1 MAKYIKA
8 GVYKATYH
16 KKQPTTIE
24 GGKDVD
30 LYIRRTKTS
39 TGKTYS
45 EELIAVPRGANLG
58 SSEAKLL
65 ETRKGGKTDVGGLRK
80 ELKNKMGTSKEAMT
94 ELARKYKKFTDM
106 AYEGNPFYD
115 KYGKTADLRDLTG
128 EDLEK
133 IRKGES
139 EDGSFEDFLRYGLG
153 VKEDKIKNYTEGGD
167 WEVGGIPT
175 SMNAEDLEEW
185 SSGKKENFEFDA
197 GKIKVISGETGE
209 NQFPEQGEDVSSEE
223 FQYKELEEEEA
234 FTEAEDKRFDYIDQL
249 SAEDGYTGDVKE
261 IMKDSLRAIRKQEKD
276 ARDIYRDASTEGG
289 GYTDMLNELMSTFE
303 RGASEL
309 NIDKESALKDLL
321 QEYESGAG
329 EQREL
334 YTEGIGKS
342 IEDEKALQA
351 ATGLEREGESISDI
365 VKGYMPD
372 FEKQL
377 ESYQQATGDT
387 TEDIMRNYSTLKTD
401 WEEDVLAEERKVEDA
416 WKTFQESI
424 YDPHMGTDL
433 LTDLLSGEGGYYDA
447 LEEEIGAITD
457 INASNVYDWYGS

>member
-1 MAKYIKA
+1 
-8 GVYKATYH
+8 
-16 KKQPTTIE
+16 
-24 GGKDVD
+24 
-30 LYIRRTKTS
+30 
-39 TGKTYS
+39 
-45 EELIAVPRGANLG
+45 
-58 SSEAKLL
+58 
-65 ETRKGGKTDVGGLRK
+65 
-80 ELKNKMGTSKEAMT
+80 MT

-128 EDLEK
+128 EDLEE

-153 VKEDKIKNYTEGGD
+153 VKEDKIQNYTEGGD

-197 GKIKVISGETGE
+197 GKIKVSTEGQE
-209 NQFPEQGEDVSSEE
+209 EDVSSEE

-321 QEYESGAG
+321 QEYESGAE

-334 YTEGIGKS
+334 YTEDIEKS